1 MSSHTVDDEKV
12 DELDNKNEP
21 TNYFEEP
28 EDDDSAYLVRNDL
41 TGQVSIA
48 SYGAVRNVHLQQETV
63 FELKQQLELA
73 KMSDMLF
80 NRWGR

>member
-1 MSSHTVDDEKV
+1 MSSHTVDEEREDES
-12 DELDNKNEP
+12 DNKNGP